1 MKVFSTHQKIMANLL
16 TYTFFLLL
24 FMEINCQSQSKV
36 IRDDRD
42 LDDTPI
48 KIDSAKSD
56 RFSMRSTGINDWT
69 SSKEGFIDSST
80 FQIKVSS
87 LKTNKTEAI
96 EEALDVAKRKALR
109 MLLTE
114 AVPNISSEGKVDLRI
129 LIEEYGKITADSDFT
144 GEKYHFIYQ
153 IKRPALEIIVKE
165 KIK

>member
-24 FMEINCQSQSKV
+24 FTEINCQSQSKV

-48 KIDSAKSD
+48 KIDSPKSD

-114 AVPNISSEGKVDLRI
+114 AVPNLSSEGKVDLRI

-165 KIK
+165 RLK